1 MKNKKKKENE
11 YLSNSLSDMQKQTL
25 LKIEAG
31 GCWIAFWGLLISL
44 VLQMSFNNH
53 SWRNLIGE
61 TVVFLLLDAFIITSC
76 LKKGVWD
83 KNLKP
88 NLKTNAIMSF
98 IISTVIGLV
107 FFFVGLKYSIE
118 TYTAFTN
125 SLIIFSISF
134 VCFVAGFTIYALVTR
149 KKLQEAQE
157 EAEEE
162 TELIEDSTESDL
174 EHPENED
181 KKS

>member
-1 MKNKKKKENE
+1 MKNKKKKENK
-11 YLSNSLSDMQKQTL
+11 YLDNSLSDSQKTTL

-31 GCWIAFWGLLISL
+31 GCRLAFWGLLISL

-61 TVVFLLLDAFIITSC
+61 TVVFLLLDVFIIMSC
-76 LKKGVWD
+76 LKKGIWD

-107 FFFVGLKYSIE
+107 FFYVGLKYSID
-118 TYTAFTN
+118 TYTALTN
-125 SLIIFSISF
+125 ALIIFSISF
-134 VCFVAGFTIYALVTR
+134 VCFVAGFTIYALVAR
-149 KKLQEAQE
+149 KKLQEVEE
-157 EAEEE
+157 EAEAG
-162 TELIEDSTESDL
+162 TELIENSTESDL
-174 EHPENED
+174 NKA
-181 KKS
+181 KK